1 MDFLNQ
7 LSETSDKDIN
17 QYVSAKDPLGIAGMI
32 TDEVEVEGGEP
43 AEVENPALASF
54 FTNTFG
60 AGSTSEMR
68 VSSTPDV
75 ISPFWSPVTVKTGET
90 ISIVERERGDSSK
103 PISVY
108 SKGITNAPLTS
119 SVGLK
124 INIERHALTI
134 NVGTDDI
141 SIKASY
147 TDDLGDSISG
157 GVYISLKDAEVGGI
171 TSKTK
176 RIDKDGKTMYETSY
190 EKSSIG
196 LTTIAAAIIIY
207 YSGGL
212 LTPTAKPLPIPKP
225 ILKPVIT

>member
-1 MDFLNQ
+1 MKGYQRDCKIANKL
-7 LSETSDKDIN
+7 LSYLPPNIQSVN
-17 QYVSAKDPLGIAGMI
+17 SCHGHSFLGIL
-32 TDEVEVEGGEP
+32 EK
-43 AEVENPALASF
+43 
-54 FTNTFG
+54 
-60 AGSTSEMR
+60 
-68 VSSTPDV
+68 
-75 ISPFWSPVTVKTGET
+75 ISPFNIGLESPNAFQVILLEDAIQFSHQNWKNVHNILESFGIKNHFY
-90 ISIVERERGDSSK
+90 RFFDK
-103 PISVY
+103 QKNNYY
-108 SKGITNAPLTS
+108 S
-119 SVGLK
+119 GLK